1 MEIIGSIIQIIPNL
15 CSQFSEQTGYVRHL
29 KENVDTLMDEARKLK
44 ALCEDIESEGREAS
58 RAQNRL
64 TNQARAWL
72 DQARTNLI
80 EIDRIKLEFDQRQT
94 FSCSCIPELMS
105 GYTLGKRA
113 VEKLEHVRQV
123 LSERN
128 VINFIT
134 MSSPRRVMEMEMPTS
149 LVHGQSSTQ
158 ATMEK
163 IWDHLHD
170 EHTSIICVYGM
181 GGVGKTTLMKAINNK
196 LQATGD
202 FEYVI
207 WITVSKEVNLQRIQ
221 KEIMGRLRLRFNEQ
235 DSSNDLSMKLR
246 EFLSKTRYMLI
257 LDDLWDF
264 INLFEVGIP
273 INKEN
278 RSKIA
283 ITTRLF
289 EVCNDMMADAKIR
302 ANTLTEAEAWDLFAA
317 NVGEVVHHPAI
328 EDIAKHVV
336 MECGGL
342 PLAIIVVSK
351 AMQGQNKK
359 ELWQDALRALRASVP
374 EIRGMERY
382 VFRPLKL
389 SYDDLKDEKVKMCF
403 LFCSLFPED
412 YEIRVKRLVWLW
424 IMEGFI
430 ENVDN
435 LVDASNKGHR
445 IVEMLKQ
452 RCLLEE
458 GIQAVNFDTIKMHDV
473 IRDLAL
479 YIASSSCN
487 EGPRFLVK
495 AGFGEGL
502 KEPPPEETW
511 REYERISLMR
521 NGIADL
527 PIKPECP
534 NLVSLFLRGN
544 PISVVPHSF
553 FELMP
558 TLQVLDLSD
567 TVITSLTISPSSLL
581 NLQSLILRGCS
592 RLTEVPFLGQL
603 KKLQF
608 LDISMSSIRSLP
620 TEMQNLVK
628 LKKLNMS
635 NICGNFVTTPANIIS
650 KLSSLEDLR
659 IQKTK
664 IDWAKGSEPT
674 VETNATLG
682 EVWKLKRL
690 TTLKIFIEDFDCI
703 EEDVFLQQ
711 WSRLEKFKI
720 LLGPSTQLT
729 NLDCMKQ
736 LHIYRANNYPHGVEV
751 IAAHTESLTLECA
764 NVKHISHLVGDAKIL
779 IKLYIKDCEEIEC
792 IINWSDVGE
801 NALHNINILCLDR
814 LPKLQKLFEGEMPE
828 GCIQRLRKIN
838 ILNCEKIKSLF
849 SSKMVQYLD
858 QLETL
863 YVENCKE
870 LEEIIKGDQS
880 LPENPFP
887 QLHYLKLGGLPKL
900 RRIICRATLAL
911 PSLIHLDLVE
921 CPVFMLPKRP
931 NTTNWPS
938 NNRSGY
944 VKWRADLQ
952 PLDHMQQ

>member
-1 MEIIGSIIQIIPNL
+1 MEIVGSIIQIIPNL
-15 CSQFSEQTGYVRHL
+15 CAQFSEQTGYVRHL

-44 ALCEDIESEGREAS
+44 AVCEDIESEGREAS

-72 DQARTNLI
+72 DQARTSLTEI
-80 EIDRIKLEFDQRQT
+80 ECIKLEFDQRQT
-94 FSCSCIPELMS
+94 FFYSCIPELMS
-105 GYTLGKRA
+105 GYALGKRA
-113 VEKLEHVRQV
+113 VEKLEHVRRD

-128 VINFIT
+128 VINFVT
-134 MSSPRRVMEMEMPTS
+134 MSSPPRVMEMEMPTS
-149 LVHGQSSTQ
+149 LVHGQSSSQ

-196 LQATGD
+196 LEATGE

-207 WITVSKEVNLQRIQ
+207 WMTVSKEVNLQRIQ

-246 EFLSKTRYMLI
+246 EFLSKTR
-257 LDDLWDF
+257 
-264 INLFEVGIP
+264 
-273 INKEN
+273 
-278 RSKIA
+278 
-283 ITTRLF
+283 
-289 EVCNDMMADAKIR
+289 
-302 ANTLTEAEAWDLFAA
+302 
-317 NVGEVVHHPAI
+317 
-328 EDIAKHVV
+328 
-336 MECGGL
+336 
-342 PLAIIVVSK
+342 

-412 YEIRVKRLVWLW
+412 YEIRVNRLVWLW

-445 IVEMLKQ
+445 IVEMLKH

-458 GIQAVNFDTIKMHDV
+458 GIQAVNFDTVKMHDV

-495 AGFGEGL
+495 AGFGKGL
-502 KEPPPEETW
+502 KDPPPDETW

-521 NGIADL
+521 NEITGL
-527 PIKPECP
+527 PIKPDCP
-534 NLVSLFLRGN
+534 NLVSLFLSGN
-544 PISVVPHSF
+544 PISAVPHSF

-620 TEMQNLVK
+620 IEMQNLVK
-628 LKKLNMS
+628 LKKLIMS
-635 NICGNFVTTPANIIS
+635 NIHGKSVTMPANIIS

-720 LLGPSTQLT
+720 LLGPSAQLT

-751 IAAHTESLTLECA
+751 IATHTQSLTLECA
-764 NVKHISHLVGDAKIL
+764 NVKHISHLVGDAKNL
-779 IKLYIKDCEEIEC
+779 IKLYIKDYYRSCR
-792 IINWSDVGE
+792 S
-801 NALHNINILCLDR
+801 
-814 LPKLQKLFEGEMPE
+814 
-828 GCIQRLRKIN
+828 
-838 ILNCEKIKSLF
+838 
-849 SSKMVQYLD
+849 
-858 QLETL
+858 
-863 YVENCKE
+863 
-870 LEEIIKGDQS
+870 
-880 LPENPFP
+880 
-887 QLHYLKLGGLPKL
+887 YLKEK
-900 RRIICRATLAL
+900 CQKDAFK
-911 PSLIHLDLVE
+911 D
-921 CPVFMLPKRP
+921 
-931 NTTNWPS
+931 
-938 NNRSGY
+938 
-944 VKWRADLQ
+944 
-952 PLDHMQQ
+952 